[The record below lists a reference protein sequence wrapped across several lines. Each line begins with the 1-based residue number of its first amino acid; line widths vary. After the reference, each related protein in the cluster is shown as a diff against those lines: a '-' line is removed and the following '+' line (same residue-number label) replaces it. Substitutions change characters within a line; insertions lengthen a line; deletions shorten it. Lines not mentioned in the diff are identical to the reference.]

1 MKDTHIG
8 STFESFLEEQ
18 GLKEEVD
25 LLAQK
30 RVIAWQL
37 EQAMAEEEITK
48 ADMAARM
55 KTSRTQVERLL
66 DPQNNRVQLDTLQRA
81 ALAVGRSLKVELVKT
96 AQTVHVDRTVERA
109 HARRGSK
116 MAARTRAMRTSRPKA
131 KTRKT
136 VAK

>member
-1 MKDTHIG
+1 MTNPHIG

-30 RVIAWQL
+30 RVIAWQI

-55 KTSRTQVERLL
+55 KTSRTQVDRLL

-81 ALAVGRSLKVELVKT
+81 ALAVGRSLKVELAKT
-96 AQTVHVDRTVERA
+96 AQAVHVNRPAKHA
-109 HARRGSK
+109 HARRGNNV
-116 MAARTRAMRTSRPKA
+116 AAPARPTRSSRPKA

-136 VAK
+136 VAQ

>member
-1 MKDTHIG
+1 MTNPHIG

-18 GLKEEVD
+18 GLQEVD

-30 RVIAWQL
+30 RVIAWQI

-48 ADMAARM
+48 AEMAARM
-55 KTSRTQVERLL
+55 KTSRTQIDRLL

-81 ALAVGRSLKVELVKT
+81 ALAVGRSLKVELART
-96 AQTVHVDRTVERA
+96 AQPAHIHRPAARA
-109 HARRGSK
+109 HARRGNK
-116 MAARTRAMRTSRPKA
+116 VAARTLPMRTSKPKP

-136 VAK
+136 VP

>member
-1 MKDTHIG
+1 MTNPRIG

-18 GLKEEVD
+18 GLKDEVD

-30 RVIAWQL
+30 RVIAWQI

-55 KTSRTQVERLL
+55 KTSRTQVDRLL

-81 ALAVGRSLKVELVKT
+81 ALAVGRSLKVELAKI
-96 AQTVHVDRTVERA
+96 AQSVHVRPPGRV
-109 HARRGSK
+109 HARRGK
-116 MAARTRAMRTSRPKA
+116 KVAARTRATRTSQPKA
-131 KTRKT
+131 KNRKT

>member
-30 RVIAWQL
+30 RMIAWQI

-55 KTSRTQVERLL
+55 KTSRTQVDRLL

-81 ALAVGRSLKVELVKT
+81 ALAVGRSLKVELAKT
-96 AQTVHVDRTVERA
+96 AQSVHVHRPAGRA
-109 HARRGSK
+109 HARQDK
-116 MAARTRAMRTSRPKA
+116 KVAARTRAMRTSQRKA

-136 VAK
+136 VA

>member
-1 MKDTHIG
+1 MTNPHIG

-18 GLKEEVD
+18 GLKDEVD

-30 RVIAWQL
+30 RVIAWQI
-37 EQAMAEEEITK
+37 EQAMAEEKVTK
-48 ADMAARM
+48 AEMAARM
-55 KTSRTQVERLL
+55 KTSRTQIERLL

-81 ALAVGRSLKVELVKT
+81 ALAVGRSLKVELAKT
-96 AQTVHVDRTVERA
+96 AHAVQVHRTVESA
-109 HARRGSK
+109 NVRRGSK
-116 MAARTRAMRTSRPKA
+116 LAARTPPMRSSRPKA

>member
-18 GLKEEVD
+18 GFKDEVD

-30 RVIAWQL
+30 RVIAWQI

-81 ALAVGRSLKVELVKT
+81 ALAVGRSLKVEVAKT
-96 AQTVHVDRTVERA
+96 AHAVHVDRTVERA
-109 HARRGSK
+109 CVRRGSK
-116 MAARTRAMRTSRPKA
+116 MAARTRPMRSSRPKA